1 LAWRWGNIPIPEAH
15 LAGLGAGI
23 LLHVISRRVASD
35 PRRPGARDLGGQG
48 GWRRRPGVAWA
59 LGYVGVAL
67 VADTAWPL
75 LLLPVVLAATD
86 VVVRREERSLERRFG
101 AAYWSYRA
109 SVRRYL

>member
-1 LAWRWGNIPIPEAH
+1 MY
-15 LAGLGAGI
+15 
-23 LLHVISRRVASD
+23 
-35 PRRPGARDLGGQG
+35 
-48 GWRRRPGVAWA
+48 VAWT

-67 VADTAWPL
+67 VADAAWPL

-101 AAYWSYRA
+101 AAYRSYRA